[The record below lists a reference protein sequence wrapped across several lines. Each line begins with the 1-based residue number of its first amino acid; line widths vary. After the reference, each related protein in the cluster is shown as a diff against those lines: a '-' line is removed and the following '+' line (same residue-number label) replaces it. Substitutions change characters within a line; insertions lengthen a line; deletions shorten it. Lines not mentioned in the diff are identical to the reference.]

1 MNVPVGAYPSF
12 TIRLATSS
20 PSNLASKLMPVN
32 RAMDSMCVKK
42 MNLGAIGS
50 SMLAKSYDHVGNSH
64 GSISNFAGASFD
76 SLFFKVLVF
85 SWEYFFED

>member
-1 MNVPVGAYPSF
+1 
-12 TIRLATSS
+12 
-20 PSNLASKLMPVN
+20 
-32 RAMDSMCVKK
+32 MDSMCVKK

-50 SMLAKSYDHVGNSH
+50 SMLAKSYDHVGNGH
-64 GSISNFAGASFD
+64 GSFSNFAGASFD